1 MNVWSRSLARLSPF
15 ISRLAPSSHENAST
29 TDRQDLTEEEI
40 RLLIQFMSEIG
51 AAMNGAGDATT
62 FIRRSL
68 QRIARAYGLR
78 HVEVFVVPTL
88 LLLRYGND
96 RSTFVDL
103 SSRIPTDLRLDQ
115 IAALYDLVDDA
126 EATRPP
132 PVEGIVRLRAILRQP
147 ARFRAP
153 ARILA
158 LMLITGGIVLLLRP
172 SWEEIALSLGLA
184 FVVGA
189 IKEGGSRWPALWPLV
204 PAVAGLVVGS
214 IALLAIEHGLDCRP
228 LQVLIPPLTIFLP
241 GAALTV
247 SMIELANGDIVA
259 GGSRLA
265 YGATR
270 LFLLVFGLIVAASW
284 TGIPSSTSPNLI
296 ELTPLVPLVGLVA
309 FSAGVFLHFSAPRG
323 SFGWLLLVIAA
334 AWIGQQIGSIV
345 LGAYPGGFV
354 GGATMIVVASL
365 IQERPG
371 APPLIV
377 SFTPAFWLLVPGAIG
392 LEGLTQIVG
401 QSPESGIDEV
411 VAMFITMIAIALGVV
426 FGLVISGSRRS
437 LEPSEGVPTDH

>member
-1 MNVWSRSLARLSPF
+1 MG
-15 ISRLAPSSHENAST
+15 RLAPSSPENASA
-29 TDRQDLTEEEI
+29 TDREDLSEEEI
-40 RLLIQFMSEIG
+40 RLLIQFMSEVG

-68 QRIARAYGLR
+68 HRIARAYGLR

-103 SSRIPTDLRLDQ
+103 SSNIPTDLRLDQ
-115 IAALYDLVDDA
+115 IAALYDLVDDV

-132 PVEGIVRLRAILRQP
+132 PVEGLVRLRAILRQP
-147 ARFRAP
+147 ARFKTP

-172 SWEEIALSLGLA
+172 SWEEVALSLGLA
-184 FVVGA
+184 LVVGVL
-189 IKEGGSRWPALWPLV
+189 KEGGSRWPALWPLV
-204 PAVAGLVVGS
+204 PALAGLVVGS
-214 IALLAIEHGLDCRP
+214 ISLLAIEQGLNCRP

-270 LFLLVFGLIVAASW
+270 LFLLVSGLVVAAGW
-284 TGIPSSTSPNLI
+284 TGIPPSTNVDSVQ
-296 ELTPLVPLVGLVA
+296 LTPLVPLVGLLL
-309 FSAGVFLHFSAPRG
+309 FSTGVFLHFSAPRG

-334 AWIGQQIGSIV
+334 AWIGQQMGSIL
-345 LGAYPGGFV
+345 LGPYPGGFV
-354 GGATMIVVASL
+354 GGAVMIVVASL
-365 IQERPG
+365 IQDRPG

-411 VAMFITMIAIALGVV
+411 VAMFVTMIAIALGVV

-437 LEPSEGVPTDH
+437 LDPAEGMTTDR